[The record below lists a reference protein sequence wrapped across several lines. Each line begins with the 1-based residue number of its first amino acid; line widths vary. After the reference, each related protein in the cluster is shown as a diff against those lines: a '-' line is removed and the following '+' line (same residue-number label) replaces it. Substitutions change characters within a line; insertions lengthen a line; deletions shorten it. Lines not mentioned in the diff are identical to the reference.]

1 MDLSDFIY
9 WLLVLMGACF
19 LVTGVLVILH
29 ISIYASSVRI
39 YPEMPDTQSVSS
51 RYSERESKASTGHS
65 DNERLTFHFRKESI
79 ICIRGNALKALYV

>member
-1 MDLSDFIY
+1 MDLGDFIY

-19 LVTGVLVILH
+19 LVAAVLAIRH
-29 ISIYASSVRI
+29 ISIYARSVRI

-65 DNERLTFHFRKESI
+65 DKERRTFHFRKESI
-79 ICIRGNALKALYV
+79 SSKEKYVFEETL